1 MEFKKGSVVVT
12 HDGEYILKNVMTLY
26 SPFNLKPVS
35 VFIVDN
41 NGAERSI
48 TEDKVITVKNNHLK
62 NIEEA

>member
-1 MEFKKGSVVVT
+1 MKL
-12 HDGEYILKNVMTLY
+12 YILKNVMTLY
-26 SPFNLKPVS
+26 NPFNLKPVS

>member
-12 HDGEYILKNVMTLY
+12 HDGEYILKNVMTFY
-26 SPFNLKPVS
+26 NPFNLKPVS
-35 VFIVDN
+35 VFIVNN

-48 TEDKVITVKNNHLK
+48 TEDKVITVKNNHLE

>member
-26 SPFNLKPVS
+26 NPFNLKPVS

-48 TEDKVITVKNNHLK
+48 TEDKVITVKNNHLE
-62 NIEEA
+62 NIEEP